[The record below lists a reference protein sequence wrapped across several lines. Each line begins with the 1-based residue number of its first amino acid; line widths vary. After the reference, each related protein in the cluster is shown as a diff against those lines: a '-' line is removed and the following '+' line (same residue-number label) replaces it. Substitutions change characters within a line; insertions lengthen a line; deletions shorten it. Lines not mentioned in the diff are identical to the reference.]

1 MMSNKYPPTPEQEEI
16 LKNQKEK
23 AIVSA
28 SAGTGKTTTLIEYIA
43 NLVKRGT
50 PVSRILAVTFTNN
63 SANEMKERLLAKL
76 MEEECSERI
85 LQQIDE
91 VLISDISTIHSFF
104 QKIIKRNIEKLA
116 ISQDFFLA
124 DSNKSN
130 EIKNKA
136 YIKTYEECCEKEEFE
151 NLILS
156 LKKET
161 GLLKEIIFKLEQYFS
176 AQENPKQKLAFYIE
190 NQREIFKDA
199 EEYLNESLIKKISRI
214 KNKIESALTEI
225 DTQNKNLQ
233 YIENYKKELE
243 KINLNFSLKAN
254 IENIFSLEFG
264 RIKDKKSAPSS
275 FLHARDLLEKIK
287 ENLKKIPFQEEEFWT
302 PLSFIK
308 SIYDFYNLYIK
319 NLEEIKHNE
328 NILDF
333 NDLEKYA
340 DELLSQENVAEE
352 IAEEFDYV
360 FIDEY
365 QDTNPVQEKLIKL
378 LSKKAKFMAIGDPKQ
393 GIYGFRNATSKIMKK
408 DITEF
413 SKNEGVYYLRKNFR
427 SDSKI
432 LDFVNSIFAKVMT
445 KSTTEIDYEGTSML
459 EGGEFPQT
467 QFPVVRID
475 LVKKEERQEEMSKL
489 IEYDI
494 LADKL
499 EVKDNHKEEV
509 FKLIRNQ
516 AQSFDVKYRPIIH
529 IANKRVVTL
538 GYMSFIK
545 PLNSGIF
552 KDYKSFKKAA
562 IKYKK
567 DKDVFSLVNK
577 KIISVFNEEKPNSQT
592 KLLLDIGLELVSVA
606 NKNLNLSSLP
616 NDLFILGFEVND
628 LIDNEN
634 NENIINNLKSLKE
647 KGCELALFTSTGD
660 YNLKDRT
667 YRLFDYFFFNSA
679 FENNIKINDPAF
691 IKARMYLGKLSK
703 YNKIIVSY
711 EAPTLF
717 IVEMLVKSG
726 IEYFSCD
733 AIEKKENIPKPID
746 KKIEKRLLRMY
757 KGD

>member
-1 MMSNKYPPTPEQEEI
+1 MNLTNVLIMEAKHLILLIVLSLFFLLLIIIVFYFVSDKLSKKFFENKKSKKINLKEGVLINTKEEKVYFYD
-16 LKNQKEK
+16 LKKLKHVQSIDLENY
-23 AIVSA
+23 
-28 SAGTGKTTTLIEYIA
+28 L
-43 NLVKRGT
+43 
-50 PVSRILAVTFTNN
+50 
-63 SANEMKERLLAKL
+63 NEFQNKDKFIQWFIKFLDEP
-76 MEEECSERI
+76 
-85 LQQIDE
+85 IDE
-91 VLISDISTIHSFF
+91 ERPDEYDVFYAK
-104 QKIIKRNIEKLA
+104 KIIKKNNKEYYQTIIFEFNNVDKRKRTVFLNNYLLDFIPNDYIKDNI
-116 ISQDFFLA
+116 
-124 DSNKSN
+124 NK
-130 EIKNKA
+130 KNKII
-136 YIKTYEECCEKEEFE
+136 YD
-151 NLILS
+151 
-156 LKKET
+156 
-161 GLLKEIIFKLEQYFS
+161 LKEI
-176 AQENPKQKLAFYIE
+176 QEVY
-190 NQREIFKDA
+190 KDN
-199 EEYLNESLIKKISRI
+199 LNEYGSFYLLEFSKKENSPANFNIELLKYLLINNFAKEGSKRKLYFYLTNETNELIILDNFISSYRKHEEGFLAKRIESLQE
-214 KNKIESALTEI
+214 KIEKIFEI
-225 DTQNKNLQ
+225 YGLIDCYEYYIYGTFTSEVNGYLFDTTYNLMKKLSNVDK
-233 YIENYKKELE
+233 NYKK
-243 KINLNFSLKAN
+243 KYTIYNK
-254 IENIFSLEFG
+254 SLEQM
-264 RIKDKKSAPSS
+264 I
-275 FLHARDLLEKIK
+275 
-287 ENLKKIPFQEEEFWT
+287 N
-302 PLSFIK
+302 
-308 SIYDFYNLYIK
+308 
-319 NLEEIKHNE
+319 
-328 NILDF
+328 
-333 NDLEKYA
+333 
-340 DELLSQENVAEE
+340 
-352 IAEEFDYV
+352 
-360 FIDEY
+360 
-365 QDTNPVQEKLIKL
+365 
-378 LSKKAKFMAIGDPKQ
+378 
-393 GIYGFRNATSKIMKK
+393 
-408 DITEF
+408 
-413 SKNEGVYYLRKNFR
+413 
-427 SDSKI
+427 
-432 LDFVNSIFAKVMT
+432 
-445 KSTTEIDYEGTSML
+445 
-459 EGGEFPQT
+459 
-467 QFPVVRID
+467 
-475 LVKKEERQEEMSKL
+475 
-489 IEYDI
+489 
-494 LADKL
+494 
-499 EVKDNHKEEV
+499 KDNHKEEV

-577 KIISVFNEEKPNSQT
+577 KIISVFHEEKPNSQT